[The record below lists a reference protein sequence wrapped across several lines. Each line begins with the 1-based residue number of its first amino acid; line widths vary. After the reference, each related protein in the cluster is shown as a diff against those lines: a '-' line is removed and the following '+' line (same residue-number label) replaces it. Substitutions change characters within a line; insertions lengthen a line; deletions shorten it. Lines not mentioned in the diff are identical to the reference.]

1 MRLLSQLRLGRSLSL
16 SRSLSQFRSRMLVTL
31 RLRGGG
37 DWKGEGPSA
46 VADDCARLT
55 KMPLEGRLASWGEA
69 G

>member
-1 MRLLSQLRLGRSLSL
+1 
-16 SRSLSQFRSRMLVTL
+16 MLVTL